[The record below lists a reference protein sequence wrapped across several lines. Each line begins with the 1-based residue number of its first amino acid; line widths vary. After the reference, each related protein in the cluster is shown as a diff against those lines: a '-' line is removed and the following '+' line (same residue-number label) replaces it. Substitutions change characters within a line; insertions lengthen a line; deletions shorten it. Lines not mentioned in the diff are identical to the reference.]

1 MKIALLSPQS
11 DRYGR
16 DGVFGQALRYAPL
29 TLSTLASLVPPELG
43 AEIRCIDEWCDT
55 FDPHTIEADLVGI
68 TTITP
73 NSPKAY
79 RYAKIMMDR
88 GIVVVLGGPHVTLVP
103 FEAAQHASAIVVG
116 YAEIT
121 WPQLLRD
128 FAARRILKKIYD
140 LQPTSID
147 GFPRPRRD
155 LLNKNAYT
163 IMNVV
168 QATRGCKYKCT
179 FCVVPNAWPNQLSRD
194 PDDVAKEVSEMKGK
208 TFVLIDLSPSSDEVY
223 FGRLCDAF
231 APLKKYWGGLA
242 TINITDNR
250 TLMKKLERSGCK
262 GLLIGIESQN
272 PRTLKTMGK
281 SWQTPADNLER
292 IKILHDHGIAVN
304 GCFVF
309 GMDGDDESVFD
320 RTLEFVFKASI
331 DLPRFAI
338 ATPFPGTPFYRM
350 LEKQKRLYT
359 KDWSYYSGQNV
370 VFEPKGMTAEQLYEG
385 TKRVWREAYKP
396 LSIFRRVGSSAASWN
411 PVLLATSIAT
421 NVAYNYYAKMYPGF
435 MPIPCEFA
443 FENGPQPF
451 QIVRQ
456 SGEIA

>member
-1 MKIALLSPQS
+1 VKIVLLSPQS

-29 TLSTLASLVPPELG
+29 TLSTLASLVPPELN
-43 AEIRCIDEWCDT
+43 AEICCIDEWCDS

-73 NSPKAY
+73 NAPKVY
-79 RYAKIMMDR
+79 RYSQILRNR
-88 GIVVVLGGPHVTLVP
+88 GIVVVLGGPHITLLP
-103 FEAAQHASAIVVG
+103 SEAEQHASAIVVG

-121 WPQLLRD
+121 WPRLLHD
-128 FAARRILKKIYD
+128 FVAHKLQKRYD
-140 LQPTSID
+140 LQPLSID

-155 LLNKNAYT
+155 LLNEKAYT

-168 QATRGCKYKCT
+168 QATRGCVYRCT
-179 FCVVPNAWPNQLSRD
+179 FCVVPSAWPKQLARD

-208 TFVLIDLSPSSDEVY
+208 TFVLIDLSPSSDELY

-262 GLLIGIESQN
+262 GLLVGIESRN
-272 PRTLKTMGK
+272 PQTLKTMGK
-281 SWQTPADNLER
+281 TWHKPDDYLER

-320 RTLEFVFKASI
+320 RTLEFVMKANI

-359 KDWSYYSGQNV
+359 RDWSFYSGQNV
-370 VFEPKGMTAEQLYEG
+370 VFEPKDMTARQLYEG
-385 TKRVWREAYKP
+385 VQRIWKEAYKP
-396 LSIFRRVGSSAASWN
+396 TSIFRRVGGSLASWN
-411 PVLLATSIAT
+411 PVLLATSVAT
-421 NVAYNYYAKMYPGF
+421 NIAYNYYARMYPSF

-443 FENGPQPF
+443 FEKGPQPF
-451 QIVRQ
+451 
-456 SGEIA
+456 EIEREAI